1 MILHE
6 FGLYSNRT
14 HIINGHLP
22 IKVKDGENPLKANGK
37 LIMIDGGFCKAYH
50 EKTGIAGYT
59 LIYNSHGMRI
69 KAHSSFASKEKVF
82 YENKDI
88 ISESK
93 IIETT
98 NERLMVRDTDAG
110 KQLKRLV
117 DDLMNLLILYKNNR
131 I

>member
-59 LIYNSHGMRI
+59 LIYNSHGMLTVVLLVRKRCFMKI
-69 KAHSSFASKEKVF
+69 KILFQ
-82 YENKDI
+82 NQ
-88 ISESK
+88 
-93 IIETT
+93 
-98 NERLMVRDTDAG
+98 RLL
-110 KQLKRLV
+110 KQLMSV
-117 DDLMNLLILYKNNR
+117 
-131 I
+131 